1 MKKILLIILG
11 LSSLIWADFTR
22 SENGIVT
29 DSSTTLQWQ
38 DDSTAGSTAMHWE
51 AAIME
56 CETLTLGDYT
66 DWRLPNINELLTIIN
81 PGKSDP
87 VVDPVF
93 QNKAEN
99 SFYYSSTTLDNDKT
113 FAWVVHSLDGND
125 DYVGKAP
132 EWAGHVVMCVR
143 NGEDF

>member
-29 DSSTTLQWQ
+29 DSSTILQWQ

-66 DWRLPNINELLTIIN
+66 DWRLPNINELLTIMN
-81 PGKSDP
+81 VGKSEP
-87 VVDPVF
+87 IVDPVF
-93 QNKAEN
+93 QNIIDGN
-99 SFYYSSTTLDNDKT
+99 SFYYSSTTVDNDKT
-113 FAWVVHSLDGND
+113 FAWVVNSSTGED
-125 DYVGKAP
+125 DYTSKALY
-132 EWAGHVVMCVR
+132 GTSSYVMCVR
-143 NGEDF
+143 NEK